1 METVG
6 KFEFSRKDL
15 IGHGAFA
22 VVFKGRHKEVSG
34 PSDDF
39 YRVFFFFS
47 RLVRAGLG
55 AALRVA
61 ARPALSSPPSQRGS
75 ASRRA
80 SPGGE
85 AARWTA
91 QGKPACCGPAGVR
104 SWDKPWFPQRLFLVV
119 K

>member
-47 RLVRAGLG
+47 PGSCRAG
-55 AALRVA
+55 
-61 ARPALSSPPSQRGS
+61 GS
-75 ASRRA
+75 A
-80 SPGGE
+80 PGGGE
-85 AARWTA
+85 ARFVLASFSARFCLSPCFTGRGSGSMDSA
-91 QGKPACCGPAGVR
+91 GKASLLRACRC
-104 SWDKPWFPQRLFLVV
+104 
-119 K
+119 